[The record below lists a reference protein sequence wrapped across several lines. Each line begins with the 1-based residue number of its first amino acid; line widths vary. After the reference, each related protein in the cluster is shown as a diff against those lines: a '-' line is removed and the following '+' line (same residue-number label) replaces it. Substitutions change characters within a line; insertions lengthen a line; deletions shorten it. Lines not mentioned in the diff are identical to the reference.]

1 MEELNNVYNKLIE
14 SSTSDDEKKFI
25 DELWYNLSRDYFI
38 DEVLEAMKQLY
49 TSKYNCTPIV
59 SVDWQLDAPAAIDVE
74 TSKIFYNPLR
84 TALMVVEGFKVY
96 EKMNLKSSSAPM
108 LMKLISQYL
117 VIHEMGHKDFS
128 VSNNEIKT
136 LLEQNSLQKYWSELL
151 LFSVNILEDSK
162 IDTKTFATCS
172 NEYVKNILVT
182 GTECF
187 RCLEVQEILDGLK
200 SSNFSIRG
208 HLMFLLAYRF
218 AGAKKHELV
227 LKAKQEQGFILTDEV
242 FKLFDSI
249 MLEDDDFKRAEREIL
264 EFYPLIK
271 SIFTEKV
278 KQDLKDKGL
287 KSNASVLD
295 AQKMLE
301 PESQENQE
309 QEEKDSES
317 NDSQDQSESDS
328 QSNSSDSQD
337 SSSSTPDDS
346 VESSGDGSNKKEE
359 EKEEEKINNSNSNSN
374 SNSDSDSDS
383 DSTSSEQSKERFD
396 SCQDNNS
403 LDNNQND
410 SGESSKSLNNDGV
423 PTPNQSQD
431 SGDCEPHDLTDEE
444 LESLADGVLN
454 NIARELNKQ
463 EGTTEQRS
471 HDADLDHQQ
480 IAQKAEQYNKI
491 VELNGF
497 YNINGDHVSDSAVT
511 VEQNDLYN
519 EYYNALNNAYNVQ
532 PETLSGL
539 TEGEFCEDLIA
550 DLIFDKSIKVFKKT
564 IDESFNK
571 NVNINFMI
579 DKSGSMHSDG
589 RAEAIKSFLPMLV
602 HAVVNVGMKAQV
614 IAFDDVSYIVKKF
627 DEDINFDYSNSKLV
641 GAINRVY
648 SSGGC
653 TDMREGLKYL
663 IEDDSISS
671 DDDTINLVVIVTDGC
686 CEGQEETKNMIEML
700 INKNYIIYPV
710 SIDFDESM
718 QDYMSEIFG
727 SVHNYSSDNLVSLGK
742 DLTDIIINKAKGGN

>member
-14 SSTSDDEKKFI
+14 ESTSDDEKKFI

-38 DEVLEAMKQLY
+38 DECIEAMKQLY
-49 TSKYNCTPIV
+49 TSKYNCSPIV

-74 TSKIFYNPLR
+74 SSKIFYNPLR

-96 EKMNLKSSSAPM
+96 KKLNLRYSSAPM

-128 VSNNEIKT
+128 ISNKEIKT
-136 LLEQNSLQKYWSELL
+136 LLEKNSVQNYWSELL
-151 LFSVNILEDSK
+151 LFLVNILEDSK

-187 RCLEVQEILDGLK
+187 RCLEVQEILEGLK

-227 LKAKQEQGFILTDEV
+227 LKANQEQGFILTDEV

-249 MLEDDDFKRAEREIL
+249 MLEDDDFKRAEREAL

-278 KQDLKDKGL
+278 KQDLKNKGL

-295 AQKMLE
+295 AQKILE

-309 QEEKDSES
+309 QEEKDSE
-317 NDSQDQSESDS
+317 DQSESDS
-328 QSNSSDSQD
+328 QSNSTSQESN
-337 SSSSTPDDS
+337 SSSSTSDDS
-346 VESSGDGSNKKEE
+346 VEPSGDGSNEKEE
-359 EKEEEKINNSNSNSN
+359 EKEEEKINNS
-374 SNSDSDSDS
+374 DSD
-383 DSTSSEQSKERFD
+383 SSEQSKESSD

-403 LDNNQND
+403 SDNNQND

-423 PTPNQSQD
+423 PTPNQSQN

-444 LESLADGVLN
+444 LETLADGVLN

-480 IAQKAEQYNKI
+480 TAQQVEQYNKI

-497 YNINGDHVSDSAVT
+497 YNVNGDHVSDSAVT
-511 VEQNDLYN
+511 VEQNNLYN

-550 DLIFDKSIKVFKKT
+550 DLIFDKSIKVFERT

-571 NVNINFMI
+571 NVNINFMV

-686 CEGQEETKNMIEML
+686 CEGQEETKSMIEML

-710 SIDFDESM
+710 SIDFDKSM

-727 SVHNYSSDNLVSLGK
+727 SVHNYSSDDLISLGK

>member
-1 MEELNNVYNKLIE
+1 MAVDLNKIYNKLIE
-14 SSTSDDEKKFI
+14 ESTSDDEIKFI

-38 DEVLEAMKQLY
+38 DEVVEAMRQLY
-49 TSKYNCTPIV
+49 MSKYNCNPIV

-96 EKMNLKSSSAPM
+96 KKMNLKSSSAPM

-136 LLEQNSLQKYWSELL
+136 LLEQNSKKNYWSELL
-151 LFSVNILEDSK
+151 LFLVNILEDSK
-162 IDTKTFATCS
+162 IDTKTFAVCS

-182 GTECF
+182 GNECF
-187 RCLEVQEILDGLK
+187 RCLEINEILSQLK
-200 SSNFSIRG
+200 KSKFSIRG

-249 MLEDDDFKRAEREIL
+249 MLEDDDFKRAKGEVL

-295 AQKMLE
+295 AQKILE

-328 QSNSSDSQD
+328 QSNSSDSKD
-337 SSSSTPDDS
+337 SSSSTSDDS
-346 VESSGDGSNKKEE
+346 VESSDDCSNEKEE
-359 EKEEEKINNSNSNSN
+359 GKEEEKINN
-374 SNSDSDSDS
+374 S
-383 DSTSSEQSKERFD
+383 DSTSSEQSKESFD
-396 SCQDNNS
+396 NCQDNNS
-403 LDNNQND
+403 SDNKQND
-410 SGESSKSLNNDGV
+410 SCESSKSLNNDGV

-444 LESLADGVLN
+444 LEALADGVLN

-471 HDADLDHQQ
+471 HDADLDHQKCQ
-480 IAQKAEQYNKI
+480 QAEQYNKI

-497 YNINGDHVSDSAVT
+497 YNVNGDHVSDSAVT
-511 VEQNDLYN
+511 VEQNNLYN

-550 DLIFDKSIKVFKKT
+550 DLIFDKSIKVFEKT

-641 GAINRVY
+641 GAINKVY

-671 DDDTINLVVIVTDGC
+671 DDDTINLVVIATDGC
-686 CEGQEETKNMIEML
+686 CEGQEETKKMIEML
-700 INKNYIIYPV
+700 INKNYIVYPV
-710 SIDFDESM
+710 SIDFDKIM